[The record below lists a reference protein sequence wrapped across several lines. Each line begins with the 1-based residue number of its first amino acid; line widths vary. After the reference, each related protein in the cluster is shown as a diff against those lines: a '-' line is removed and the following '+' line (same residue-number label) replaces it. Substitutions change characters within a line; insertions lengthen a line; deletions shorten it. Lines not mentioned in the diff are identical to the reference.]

1 VTLKENASA
10 DELTKAKE
18 KAKSDGG
25 EIKHEFTLI
34 KGFTSVRHPRL
45 AGQLLTCTVS
55 SSLRIRSESCKRTST
70 STLSKMGRSG
80 LSEHGVEVL

>member
-1 VTLKENASA
+1 MPLYNVCISLLRFTDSCPDMSQVTLKENVSA

-34 KGFTSVRHPRL
+34 KGFTYDLFPAIKSRL
-45 AGQLLTCTVS
+45 Y
-55 SSLRIRSESCKRTST
+55 
-70 STLSKMGRSG
+70 
-80 LSEHGVEVL
+80 